1 LSWHSSTPAW
11 QITVRKQTKSNKTG
25 AVRAVDTVDLS
36 LNGWLLAT
44 AIASTIL
51 LLEEARKRGSE
62 EARKRGS
69 EEARK
74 LLLALF
80 GGRPA
85 VVRRQ

>member
-51 LLEEARKRGSE
+51 LLEEARK
-62 EARKRGS
+62 
-69 EEARK
+69 
-74 LLLALF
+74 LLLALY